1 MSVNSED
8 PRISL
13 VHLSDDERENSLQRL
28 LDSDE
33 KIISLNSSNKKE
45 RLGAVSGLDDVE
57 LTSKNFER
65 VEVQL
70 ESLKRALMSNYD
82 DVRTVAVEKIPTIRF
97 SDVLPKVQ
105 EMWCGLV
112 KVALQDSL
120 EEVREAVA
128 RKLPEFFRG
137 DDQVLIT
144 LKKDLWIM
152 AINDDSE
159 LVRRVVANNLRPVGE
174 DLPEEALKAQKEILV
189 AAANNSAQ

>member
-82 DVRTVAVEKIPTIRF
+82 DVRTTAAEKIPTIRF

-159 LVRRVVANNLRPVGE
+159 LVRRVVANNLSPVGE